1 MYKFFYILKQ
11 SFVLL
16 NRMKKGVIIAVI
28 FMSIGF
34 VTIGSSYI
42 FGRSFFESSLSLRNK
57 VDITVFFKKGI
68 SYNDVL
74 KSVDE
79 IKAINGVSSVNVITS
94 EEAKEMFIKMFPQ
107 YKGLLSSLDQNPFPY
122 TAKVQMKDLELGS
135 NVKSLIES
143 FPTVD
148 MVVFSQEVAKKVNNL
163 AKVAWMLFVFV
174 FIVVIAEFI
183 FISQSIISFLVD
195 LRKDELK
202 VLHLIGADPLFVNLP
217 FIIVVLFIVLVSWG
231 LSMFI
236 LQKVDIWS
244 VSITRGIIPF
254 STYSPSVNVTV
265 LGSYLLLF
273 GIFISLLGGIIPLR
287 KVRAQ

>member
-42 FGRSFFESSLSLRNK
+42 FGRSFFESSLSLKNK
-57 VDITVFFKKGI
+57 VDITVFFKRGI

-122 TAKVQMKDLELGS
+122 TAKVQIKDLELGS

-202 VLHLIGADPLFVNLP
+202 ILHLIGADPLFVNLP
-217 FIIVVLFIVLVSWG
+217 FIIVVLFIVLASWG
-231 LSMFI
+231 LSIFI

-244 VSITRGIIPF
+244 VSIIRGIIPF

-287 KVRAQ
+287 KVRMQ

>member
-42 FGRSFFESSLSLRNK
+42 FGRSFFESSLSLKNK
-57 VDITVFFKKGI
+57 VDITVFFKRGI

-122 TAKVQMKDLELGS
+122 TAKVEIKDLELGS

-202 VLHLIGADPLFVNLP
+202 ILHLIGADPLFVNLP
-217 FIIVVLFIVLVSWG
+217 FIIVVLFIVLASWG
-231 LSMFI
+231 LSIFI

-244 VSITRGIIPF
+244 VSIIRGIIPF

-287 KVRAQ
+287 KVRTQ

>member
-42 FGRSFFESSLSLRNK
+42 FGRSFFESSLSLKNK
-57 VDITVFFKKGI
+57 VDITVFFKRGI

-122 TAKVQMKDLELGS
+122 TAKVQIKDLELGS

-202 VLHLIGADPLFVNLP
+202 ILHLIGADPLFVNLP
-217 FIIVVLFIVLVSWG
+217 FIIVVLFIVLASWG
-231 LSMFI
+231 LSIFI

-244 VSITRGIIPF
+244 VSIIRGIIPF

-287 KVRAQ
+287 KVRTQ

>member
-1 MYKFFYILKQ
+1 MYRFLYILRQ

-16 NRMKKGVIIAVI
+16 NRMKRAVVIAVI

-42 FGRSFFESSLSLRNK
+42 FGTNFFKSSLSLKNK
-57 VDITVFFKKGI
+57 VDITVFFKNGT
-68 SYNDVL
+68 SYSDVE

-79 IKAINGVSSVNVITS
+79 IKAINGVSGVNLITN

-107 YKGLLSSLDQNPFPY
+107 YNGLLSSLDQNPFPY
-122 TAKVQMKDLELGS
+122 TAKVQIKDLELGS
-135 NVKSLIES
+135 SIKSLIES

-163 AKVAWMLFVFV
+163 AKMAWMLFVFV

-183 FISQSIISFLVD
+183 FISQSIISLLVD
-195 LRKDELK
+195 LRKSELK
-202 VLHLIGADPLFVNLP
+202 ILHLIGADPVFINLP
-217 FIIVVLFIVLVSWG
+217 FIIVVLFIVFISWG
-231 LSMFI
+231 ISMVI
-236 LQKVDIWS
+236 IQKVSIWS
-244 VSITRGIIPF
+244 ESIIKGILPF
-254 STYSPSVNVTV
+254 ATYSSPVNITV

-273 GIFISLLGGIIPLR
+273 GIAISLLGGIIPLK
-287 KVRAQ
+287 KVKVQ

>member
-16 NRMKKGVIIAVI
+16 SRMKKGVIIAVI
-28 FMSIGF
+28 FMSMGF

-57 VDITVFFKKGI
+57 VDITVFFKRGI
-68 SYNDVL
+68 SYSDVL

-79 IKAINGVSSVNVITS
+79 IKAINGVSSVNIITS

-122 TAKVQMKDLELGS
+122 TAKVEIKDLELGS

-148 MVVFSQEVAKKVNNL
+148 VVVFSQEVAKKVNNL

-202 VLHLIGADPLFVNLP
+202 ILHLIGADPLFVNLP
-217 FIIVVLFIVLVSWG
+217 FIIVVLFIVLASWG
-231 LSMFI
+231 LSVFI
-236 LQKVDIWS
+236 LQKVNIWS
-244 VSITRGIIPF
+244 VGIIKGIIPF
-254 STYSPSVNVTV
+254 STYSSSVNVTV
-265 LGSYLLLF
+265 LDSYLLLF

-287 KVRAQ
+287 KVRTQ

>member
-16 NRMKKGVIIAVI
+16 SRMKKGVIIAVI
-28 FMSIGF
+28 FMSMGF

-57 VDITVFFKKGI
+57 VDITVFFKRGI
-68 SYNDVL
+68 SYSDVL

-79 IKAINGVSSVNVITS
+79 IKAINGVSSVNIITS

-122 TAKVQMKDLELGS
+122 TAKVEIKDLELGS

-163 AKVAWMLFVFV
+163 SKVAWMLFVFV

-202 VLHLIGADPLFVNLP
+202 ILHLIGADPLFVNLP
-217 FIIVVLFIVLVSWG
+217 FIIVVLSIVLASWG
-231 LSMFI
+231 LSVFI
-236 LQKVDIWS
+236 LQKVNIWS
-244 VSITRGIIPF
+244 VGIIKGIIPF
-254 STYSPSVNVTV
+254 STYSSSVNVTV
-265 LGSYLLLF
+265 LDSYLLLF

-287 KVRAQ
+287 KVRTQ

>member
-1 MYKFFYILKQ
+1 MYRFLYILRQ

-16 NRMKKGVIIAVI
+16 NRMKRAVVIAVI

-42 FGRSFFESSLSLRNK
+42 FGTNFFKSSLSLKNK
-57 VDITVFFKKGI
+57 VDITVFFKNGT
-68 SYNDVL
+68 SYSDVE

-79 IKAINGVSSVNVITS
+79 IKAINGVSGVNLITN

-107 YKGLLSSLDQNPFPY
+107 YNGLLSSLDQNPFPY
-122 TAKVQMKDLELGS
+122 TAKVQIKDLELGS
-135 NVKSLIES
+135 SIKSLIES

-163 AKVAWMLFVFV
+163 AKMAWMLFVFV

-183 FISQSIISFLVD
+183 FISQSIISLLVD
-195 LRKDELK
+195 LRKSELK
-202 VLHLIGADPLFVNLP
+202 ILHLIGADPVFINLP
-217 FIIVVLFIVLVSWG
+217 FIIVVLFIVFISWG
-231 LSMFI
+231 ISMVI
-236 LQKVDIWS
+236 IQKVSIWS
-244 VSITRGIIPF
+244 ESIIKGILPF
-254 STYSPSVNVTV
+254 ATYSSPVNITV

-273 GIFISLLGGIIPLR
+273 GIAISLLGGIIPLR
-287 KVRAQ
+287 KVKVQ

>member
-42 FGRSFFESSLSLRNK
+42 FGRSFFESSLSLKNK
-57 VDITVFFKKGI
+57 VDITVFFKRGI

-122 TAKVQMKDLELGS
+122 TAKVQIKDLELGS

-202 VLHLIGADPLFVNLP
+202 ILHLIGADPLFVNLP
-217 FIIVVLFIVLVSWG
+217 FIIVVLFIVLASWG
-231 LSMFI
+231 LSIFI

-244 VSITRGIIPF
+244 VSIIRGIIPF

-265 LGSYLLLF
+265 LGGYLLLF

-287 KVRAQ
+287 KVRTQ

>member
-28 FMSIGF
+28 FMSMGF

-42 FGRSFFESSLSLRNK
+42 FGRSFFESSLSLKNK
-57 VDITVFFKKGI
+57 VDITVFFKRGI
-68 SYNDVL
+68 SYSDVL
-74 KSVDE
+74 KSIDE
-79 IKAINGVSSVNVITS
+79 IKAINGVSNVNVITS

-122 TAKVQMKDLELGS
+122 TAKVEIKDLELGS

-148 MVVFSQEVAKKVNNL
+148 MVVFSREVAKKVNNL

-202 VLHLIGADPLFVNLP
+202 ILHLIGADPLFVNLP
-217 FIIVVLFIVLVSWG
+217 FIIVVLFIVLASWG

-236 LQKVDIWS
+236 LQKVNIWS
-244 VSITRGIIPF
+244 VSIIKGIIPF
-254 STYSPSVNVTV
+254 STYSPSINVTV

-287 KVRAQ
+287 KVRTQ

>member
-16 NRMKKGVIIAVI
+16 SRMKKGVIIAVI
-28 FMSIGF
+28 FMSMGF

-57 VDITVFFKKGI
+57 VDITVFFKRGI
-68 SYNDVL
+68 SYSDVL

-79 IKAINGVSSVNVITS
+79 IKAINGVSSVNIITS

-122 TAKVQMKDLELGS
+122 TAKVEIKDLELGS

-202 VLHLIGADPLFVNLP
+202 ILHLIGADPLFVNLP
-217 FIIVVLFIVLVSWG
+217 FIIVVLFIVLASWG
-231 LSMFI
+231 LSVFI
-236 LQKVDIWS
+236 LQKVNIWS
-244 VSITRGIIPF
+244 VGIIKGIIPF
-254 STYSPSVNVTV
+254 STYSSSVNVTV
-265 LGSYLLLF
+265 LDSYLLLF

-287 KVRAQ
+287 KVRTQ

>member
-42 FGRSFFESSLSLRNK
+42 FGRSFFESSLSLKNK
-57 VDITVFFKKGI
+57 VDITVFFKRGI

-79 IKAINGVSSVNVITS
+79 IEAINGVSSVNVITS

-122 TAKVQMKDLELGS
+122 TAKVQIKDLELGS

-202 VLHLIGADPLFVNLP
+202 ILHLIGADPLFVNLP
-217 FIIVVLFIVLVSWG
+217 FIIVVLFIVLASWG
-231 LSMFI
+231 LSIFI

-244 VSITRGIIPF
+244 VSIIRGIIPF

-287 KVRAQ
+287 KVRTQ